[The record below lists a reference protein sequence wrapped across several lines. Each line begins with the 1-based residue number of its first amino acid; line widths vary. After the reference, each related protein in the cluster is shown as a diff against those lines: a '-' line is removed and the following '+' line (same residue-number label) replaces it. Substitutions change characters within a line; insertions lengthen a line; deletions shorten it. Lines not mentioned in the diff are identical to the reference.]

1 MKSIISLLLLGT
13 SIASGNRLL
22 LQQYVAITPAPTLP
36 VAPPAPVTPSPPVV
50 EPIDPAV
57 LPPPPV
63 VPSIPV
69 TPNVPAT
76 PATTAATPVVTVAP
90 PTPPP
95 TYPQHPALALKKLE
109 CKLSPPN
116 PMSCAGATKNI
127 YDPSINFEL
136 LCDAQSACLGST
148 INFHFGPYF
157 NPYQEE
163 LKGLWFTDVL
173 AAADATI
180 NFHHPPNYQGNKLRI
195 AEINCDKLNSCFN
208 TQFVLGPY
216 MEIEIGDFY
225 CGPGACTG
233 CVIKESAAD
242 PGLPCYYYTEPI

>member
-1 MKSIISLLLLGT
+1 MKAIVGLLLLGT
-13 SIASGNRLL
+13 SIATNGNRLL
-22 LQQYVAITPAPTLP
+22 LQQYVPVVTPAP
-36 VAPPAPVTPSPPVV
+36 VIPPPPVV
-50 EPIDPAV
+50 EPIDPAI

-69 TPNVPAT
+69 TPGAV
-76 PATTAATPVVTVAP
+76 TTATPVVVAP
-90 PTPPP
+90 SPPVSTQPAAPVPPP
-95 TYPQHPALALKKLE
+95 TYPQYPGMAPKKLE

-116 PMSCAGATKNI
+116 PASCAGTTKDI
-127 YDPSINFEL
+127 YDPSIDFEL
-136 LCDAQSACLGST
+136 LCAKNSACLGST

-180 NFHHPPNYQGNKLRI
+180 TFNHPPNFQGNKLRI

-208 TQFVLGPY
+208 TQFILGPY
-216 MEIEIGDFY
+216 MEIEIGDFF
-225 CGPGACTG
+225 CGPGSCTG
-233 CVIKESAAD
+233 CMIKESATD
-242 PGLPCYYYTEPI
+242 PGTPCYYYTEPI